1 MKWLRN
7 RLSEPSTY
15 GGLPVLIVGL
25 LTMLDVPQA
34 EQVGGVVTTA
44 ATDLIAG
51 NPVGA
56 GFALLGGLLAIFL
69 PEKHRT

>member
-15 GGLPVLIVGL
+15 SGLPVMVLGI
-25 LTMLDVPQA
+25 LTMFDVPQA
-34 EQVGGVVTTA
+34 EQVSGVVTTA
-44 ATDLIAG
+44 ATDLISG

-69 PEKHRT
+69 PEKHRA